1 MLLPLRE
8 SAGLGS
14 PPSPFYTNASESL
27 NTMLHEKVHYKKSEW
42 PKFNESMKELIKEN
56 YQLVELSVIDHGDFK
71 FRPQYQHLVVSQRR
85 WIQMTPKQRQHHLAK
100 VSSTLLTESGGE
112 TVSVT
117 DFCCK
122 NLTVAEN
129 PGRKNLSLS
138 VEDAGIQSLL
148 KAVLDGI
155 WNIAENLLTVPGQVI
170 EGPCASS
177 AVTTCYVVS
186 SKRSDR
192 PHVVQHSKSG
202 QCYCESS
209 YAMWL
214 SSKICTHCIAAAEFS
229 RNLRK
234 FVA

>member
-1 MLLPLRE
+1 M
-8 SAGLGS
+8 
-14 PPSPFYTNASESL
+14 
-27 NTMLHEKVHYKKSEW
+27 
-42 PKFNESMKELIKEN
+42 
-56 YQLVELSVIDHGDFK
+56 
-71 FRPQYQHLVVSQRR
+71 
-85 WIQMTPKQRQHHLAK
+85 
-100 VSSTLLTESGGE
+100 
-112 TVSVT
+112 
-117 DFCCK
+117 
-122 NLTVAEN
+122 AEN

-202 QCYCESS
+202 QFSCESS
-209 YAMWL
+209 CAMWL
-214 SSKICTHCIAAAEFS
+214 SSKICSHCIAAAEFS
-229 RNLRK
+229 GNLGK
-234 FVA
+234 FVAWYKLSKSKPNLSKLSKVDMPKGTGRKGEKPPRKRKKSPSIYYSLVDANSAIDHDVGQEVTNTSSPITLLNSSPYYHGQGVQ